1 MAHKHLELTSDEK
14 LSFTNCINDKINKT
28 LKGVGLLCKLSML
41 LPWQSLITNYKSIIR
56 SHSDCGDVIYD
67 QPYNEYLS
75 NRIESV
81 QCKAA
86 LAITGAI
93 QVSFWEKLHQELG
106 LEHLHQRQWMRLLC
120 LLYKV
125 FHCKVPKYIHS
136 LIPSMRTSAR
146 QIHLLLFIVGPSI
159 SKTFFTMCH
168 KGLEQTWSQ

>member
-14 LSFTNCINDKINKT
+14 LWFTNCINDKINKT

-67 QPYNEYLS
+67 QSYNEYLS

-93 QVSFWEKLHQELG
+93 QVSF
-106 LEHLHQRQWMRLLC
+106 
-120 LLYKV
+120 
-125 FHCKVPKYIHS
+125 
-136 LIPSMRTSAR
+136 
-146 QIHLLLFIVGPSI
+146 
-159 SKTFFTMCH
+159 
-168 KGLEQTWSQ
+168 